1 MEVPRLKIN
10 PHHSY
15 NQSHNS
21 YKPGSLTPWS
31 TRELLHILFCILFHN
46 GLSQYFEYS
55 STCYIG
61 PCCLHILYYGET
73 FCVLHPWVTSM
84 MSERHPFR
92 SLLYFCLFDALDQ
105 AGDCQSWRS
114 PGVAALTLPLIL
126 FMLLGWFYCF
136 GWLFPLSFFLYQL
149 LKVMKSAV

>member
-1 MEVPRLKIN
+1 MVYPSILNTVLRADLAAYTFSIME
-10 PHHSY
+10 
-15 NQSHNS
+15 
-21 YKPGSLTPWS
+21 KPFVSFIHES
-31 TRELLHILFCILFHN
+31 
-46 GLSQYFEYS
+46 
-55 STCYIG
+55 
-61 PCCLHILYYGET
+61 
-73 FCVLHPWVTSM
+73 HPWVTSM

-149 LKVMKSAV
+149 LKWWSQQSSIAMPEAKAIEILPTSPPVNTYFISLQTFTS